1 MNRWIALWQLQ
12 ARALVRDT
20 GVLIT
25 FFGGLMLYALVYPLP
40 YLHQVAGAQP
50 VLLIDQDNSGT
61 SRELVRAL
69 QASPGIQF
77 VATNTSLSDAQQAVL
92 AGQSKGLVMIP
103 AGFETRLRRG
113 GSATVVAAADGHYF
127 LSYGTIAEQVARA
140 SLSLG
145 GQVQLARRMMAGADP
160 ASSRQGGV
168 TLNMVPASNLKMGY
182 LDYILPGLFVLILH
196 QIMLICVGVTV
207 IRVQRRP
214 GSWQRMP
221 VAAGLSVMASLLIP
235 PFVLASLLYLG
246 PLLAG
251 YEVALQGSLFSLLS
265 LLLPFWL
272 ATFLLGVVLGSL
284 FRHRDSYA
292 QLLVLISMPLLFTA
306 GFVWP
311 VESMP
316 TVWTL
321 LWGIVPSQAMM
332 QGMIQLTKLGGEDVL
347 ALQWTLW
354 GQVLAWGLLAVLL
367 WRRRQE
373 KVPSDSALPEAS

>member
-1 MNRWIALWQLQ
+1 MALWRVQ
-12 ARALVRDT
+12 ARALLSDT

-25 FFGGLMLYALVYPLP
+25 FFGGLLLYALVYPLP

-77 VATNTSLSDAQQAVL
+77 VATDTSLGEAQQAVR
-92 AGQSKGLVMIP
+92 AGLSKGLVMIP
-103 AGFETRLRRG
+103 GGFEIRLKRG
-113 GSATVVAAADGHYF
+113 GSATLVAAADGHYF
-127 LSYGTIAEQVARA
+127 LSYGTIAEQVTRA

-145 GQVQLARRMMAGADP
+145 GQVQLARRVMAGADP
-160 ASSRQGGV
+160 ASAHQGGV

-207 IRVQRRP
+207 VRLQRTP
-214 GSWQRMP
+214 GSWQRLP
-221 VAAGLSVMASLLIP
+221 ATLGLSVMASLLIP
-235 PFVLASLLYLG
+235 PFVIASLLYLG
-246 PLLAG
+246 PLLSQ
-251 YEVALQGSLFSLLS
+251 YEVVLQGSLFSLLS

-284 FRHRDSYA
+284 FRHRDSLA
-292 QLLVLISMPLLFTA
+292 QLLVLISMPLLFSA

-311 VESMP
+311 VESLP
-316 TVWTL
+316 VAWTA
-321 LWGIVPSQAMM
+321 LWGVVPSQAMM
-332 QGMIQLTKLGGEDVL
+332 QGMIQLTKLGGSEPG
-347 ALQWTLW
+347 ALRLMLW
-354 GQVLAWGLLAVLL
+354 GQVLAWGLMALLL
-367 WRRRQE
+367 WQRRQGGDPG
-373 KVPSDSALPEAS
+373 KVGSRGG